1 VASVLGIITIFAC
14 IFFYFLS
21 KGEVNL
27 QLNANEL
34 FGSFLVILVCCH
46 YGEEVECWSPCKKI
60 ERSF

>member
-1 VASVLGIITIFAC
+1 
-14 IFFYFLS
+14 
-21 KGEVNL
+21 L